1 MGSREKEE
9 DLMVKIGVTG
19 HQRLDDT
26 SQWPWVET
34 EMTRLLSDAPKPL
47 TGLTSLA
54 IGADQLFAEVVLR
67 RGGVLAV
74 VLPFARYEL
83 TFDDGPDRER
93 FRHLVER
100 ASSVEV
106 LEPTGSQQE
115 AYLSAG
121 KRVVDESDWVLAI
134 WDGKPAAGL
143 GGTADI
149 VGYALSRKK
158 HVIHMDPGHG
168 TIRPISSVG

>member
-1 MGSREKEE
+1 
-9 DLMVKIGVTG
+9 MVKIGVTG
-19 HQRLDDT
+19 HQRLDAT
-26 SQWPWVET
+26 SQWLWVEI
-34 EMTRLLSDAPKPL
+34 EMNRLLTDAPKPL

-54 IGADQLFAEVVLR
+54 VGADQVFADVVLR
-67 RGGVLAV
+67 SGGMLAV
-74 VLPFARYEL
+74 VLPFAQYEL
-83 TFDDGPDRER
+83 TFDEGPDRER

-106 LEPTGSQQE
+106 LEPKGSQEE

-121 KRVVDESDWVLAI
+121 KRVVDESDWVIAI

-149 VGYALSRKK
+149 VSYALSQGKQ
-158 HVIHMDPGHG
+158 VIHMDPNRAMIKAIGAA
-168 TIRPISSVG
+168 SVRAYKGE